1 MQRNLPSY
9 TVTDPVNFEW
19 DTLVNVLEGVLSQIL
34 MVTERSFVAAEL
46 YLIEE
51 LLKYL
56 SNSNDPLIL
65 SVLLFCISSLF
76 VSLSM
81 SSCQITAAVSGVQ
94 LLPLILDNVSQVF
107 VFQLLDKT
115 RQETRSVSVKNLRR
129 YATSFPDRLCQLQ
142 QTAHRSNLGRC
153 KLNCGQIVNAL
164 NLIPARAVVVYFPS
178 PFNVPRV
185 QGKAAVVMQVAGFKT
200 AVQQIGN
207 LVANP
212 VATSVHGR
220 RREHEQHDEAGCA
233 ESAETTT
240 TTKSVAKKKVASTLK
255 ARVIN
260 NKAKAA
266 IVTIKDIASTPLP
279 KRKRKINGSGDV
291 STLDLDIFSP
301 VRLKITPAELPRN
314 GGVNSGHFQEA
325 AQSCYK
331 LQLVFGNCG
340 VISVNFV
347 VKGYVEMVGVA
358 PETSQDIAE
367 EIIFKGGRY
376 LEAQVSVK
384 RGPRVNPD
392 FYLFFSC
399 HDQTRGQADHPGRL
413 RLLFEKCQTCFEAI
427 SRNSFYFGNVGN
439 ATKIYLVLQII
450 HGVTLADIAERLK
463 ESMMQHVAAA
473 ASNVVVDPQ
482 DGSAGI
488 SVRPSNSVMGNG
500 AFEFDNY
507 VTQKYF
513 ARTEA
518 NLHPQLPSMA
528 PKSIPAEQQQQIVL

>member
-19 DTLVNVLEGVLSQIL
+19 DALVNVLEGVLSQIL

-94 LLPLILDNVSQVF
+94 LLPLILDNVSPTGPIDF
-107 VFQLLDKT
+107 VSFNKPPI
-115 RQETRSVSVKNLRR
+115 
-129 YATSFPDRLCQLQ
+129 ATTSAIR
-142 QTAHRSNLGRC
+142 TA
-153 KLNCGQIVNAL
+153 
-164 NLIPARAVVVYFPS
+164 ARAVVVYFPS

-212 VATSVHGR
+212 VA
-220 RREHEQHDEAGCA
+220 
-233 ESAETTT
+233 
-240 TTKSVAKKKVASTLK
+240 STLK

-266 IVTIKDIASTPLP
+266 IAAIKDIASTPLP

-340 VISVNFV
+340 VISVNLV

-392 FYLFFSC
+392 FYLLFSC
-399 HDQTRGQADHPGRL
+399 HDQTRGHADHPGRL

-427 SRNSFYFGNVGN
+427 SRK

-450 HGVTLADIAERLK
+450 HGVTL
-463 ESMMQHVAAA
+463 VWP
-473 ASNVVVDPQ
+473 ASRS
-482 DGSAGI
+482 G
-488 SVRPSNSVMGNG
+488 
-500 AFEFDNY
+500 
-507 VTQKYF
+507 
-513 ARTEA
+513 
-518 NLHPQLPSMA
+518 
-528 PKSIPAEQQQQIVL
+528 

>member
-19 DTLVNVLEGVLSQIL
+19 DALVNVLEGVLSQIF

-107 VFQLLDKT
+107 VFQLPDKT

-129 YATSFPDRLCQLQ
+129 YATSFPDQYYCNDADPPTGPIDFVSFNKPPIAAIR
-142 QTAHRSNLGRC
+142 TA
-153 KLNCGQIVNAL
+153 
-164 NLIPARAVVVYFPS
+164 ARAVVVYFPS

-185 QGKAAVVMQVAGFKT
+185 QGKAAVVMQVAGFKK

-212 VATSVHGR
+212 
-220 RREHEQHDEAGCA
+220 
-233 ESAETTT
+233 
-240 TTKSVAKKKVASTLK
+240 VASTLK

-314 GGVNSGHFQEA
+314 GSVNLGHFQEA

-340 VISVNFV
+340 VISVNLV

-392 FYLFFSC
+392 FYLLFSC
-399 HDQTRGQADHPGRL
+399 HDQTRGHADHPGWL

-528 PKSIPAEQQQQIVL
+528 PKSIPAEQQQQIVRELDGQFLECDKV